1 MRNKVDKYMVITIA
15 IPLLYCLYYLV
26 QGEVLLKGN
35 SDAIDHHIPFFM
47 AINDAVSTDY
57 IPLWTRFIFTGYSL
71 ISFPIWQ
78 WYPPNWISFI
88 VAKDCIPITMT
99 ITAWLHFIGVAWAA
113 FIYFREISKSSYW
126 ASVFAIAYTFS
137 LPVMF
142 ALTTIV
148 VQLPGHLFTLLSLYI
163 IHTSANRTWKLNVVY
178 VALTTFAIITGT
190 FVQFFI
196 YFIFLLFLYSIFI
209 GIFGAETNQ
218 SNKRITLYCLLGI
231 ILGMVLA
238 APVLLPLITMSFD
251 TSRDFAGMSPSDI
264 YNLIKISPILL
275 WRLFSPNAFGFD
287 ISFPNPTVGGINY
300 IESMNAF
307 SGIIALFLSG
317 YAIINK
323 CSSVVIFWLTI
334 FVGILFITM
343 TPLLYLHII
352 LFGNKF
358 ILNRITLLL
367 PLAITSLAVIAGQ
380 HIDSENKISLKSVLL
395 NPFWIILAIAAIY
408 GIPTGDYM
416 KTEIARGALFLYI
429 VIATGFYLNKNNRS
443 LWHLIVFFLVLIE
456 VVWSGHLMTKVQAY
470 PLMVKPMDYY
480 TYGKSNNPFPL
491 SKDDLEQYRVVL
503 SELEANKAIPFGAKE
518 ANQGMIY
525 GYTSPWGYRSVY
537 SSRLSFLLDKLSIG
551 GGEFDMRTVYFKAK
565 PPFDRIADLTSVG
578 YVINPH
584 VVWSVVEDRRK
595 TSLPRASLFYEYESY
610 ESREKAVERLKEQLF
625 PLKQKIVLTSNI
637 NTTIGPPD
645 PNASVK
651 FIKNGNAHLVIGVE
665 TKTPAILLL
674 TDIFDK
680 DWTARI
686 DGKQVDIM
694 EGNIAF
700 RAVYIPIGKHTVE
713 FKYFPPMLRISL
725 LLLLLGM
732 SVCAILLHLHI
743 SVPTFKNT
751 MTGDH

>member
-1 MRNKVDKYMVITIA
+1 M
-15 IPLLYCLYYLV
+15 
-26 QGEVLLKGN
+26 LLKGN

-78 WYPPNWISFI
+78 WYPPNWISFV
-88 VAKDCIPITMT
+88 VAKDYIPITMT

-126 ASVFAIAYTFS
+126 ASVLAIAYTFS
-137 LPVMF
+137 LPVMY

-148 VQLPGHLFTLLSLYI
+148 SQLPCHLFTLLSLYI
-163 IHTSANRTWKLNVVY
+163 IHTSANRTWNLNVVY
-178 VALTTFAIITGT
+178 IALTTFAIITGT

-209 GIFGAETNQ
+209 GVFGAETNQ
-218 SNKRITLYCLLGI
+218 SNKRSALYCLIGI
-231 ILGMVLA
+231 ILGMLLA
-238 APVLLPLITMSFD
+238 TPVLLPLFTMSFD
-251 TSRDFAGMSPSDI
+251 TSRDFAGMSQSDI
-264 YNLIKISPILL
+264 YNSIKISPILL

-300 IESMNAF
+300 MESMNAF
-307 SGIIALFLSG
+307 SGVIALFLAG
-317 YAIINK
+317 YAITIK
-323 CSSVVIFWLTI
+323 RSPIVIFWFTI
-334 FVGILFITM
+334 FVGILLVSM

-352 LFGNKF
+352 FFGNKF
-358 ILNRITLLL
+358 ILNRVTLLL
-367 PLAITSLAVIAGQ
+367 PLAIMSMAVIAGQ
-380 HIDSENKISLKSVLL
+380 HIDSESKISWKSVLL

-416 KTEIARGALFLYI
+416 KMEIARGVLFLYI
-429 VIATGFYLNKNNRS
+429 VIASGFYLYKENKF
-443 LWHLIVFFLVLIE
+443 LWHLIIFILVMVE
-456 VVWSGHLMTKVQAY
+456 VIWSGHLMTKVQAY

-491 SKDDLEQYRVVL
+491 SKADLEQYRVVL
-503 SELEANKAIPFGAKE
+503 SELDVNNAIPFGAKE

-525 GYTSPWGYRSVY
+525 GYTSPWGYRSAY
-537 SSRLSFLLDKLSIG
+537 SSRFSFLLDKLSIG

-578 YVINPH
+578 YVMNPH

-595 TSLPRASLFYEYESY
+595 TSLPRASLFFEYESY
-610 ESREKAVERLKEQLF
+610 ERKEEAVERLKEQSF
-625 PLKQKIVLTSNI
+625 PLKQKIVLTSRFNI
-637 NTTIGPPD
+637 PLGPSD
-645 PNASVK
+645 PNSTVK
-651 FIKNGNAHLVIGVE
+651 FIKNGNSHIVIEVE

-674 TDIFDK
+674 TDIFDEN
-680 DWTARI
+680 WIARI

-700 RAVYIPIGKHTVE
+700 RAVYISQGKHVVE
-713 FKYFPPMLRISL
+713 FKYFPSIVYLSL
-725 LLLLLGM
+725 LLSLIGIVICIVLY
-732 SVCAILLHLHI
+732 
-743 SVPTFKNT
+743 KK
-751 MTGDH
+751 